1 VRKYGSGHQPVNE
14 MMRPMND
21 YQLAKEALWQQ
32 LRERIDS
39 GVYGLPENADL
50 LRELLPPEQV
60 IGLNEVLRLM
70 GKGE

>member
-1 VRKYGSGHQPVNE
+1 
-14 MMRPMND
+14 MND